1 MSEFVYLSTF
11 NQFDWDCF
19 AGALPLPDKSGPF
32 IGEVSDWTVIVS
44 GTEAGTACVQLIKDD
59 AVWNLNLPTG
69 RNAYALVEMAL
80 RQGAD
85 FDAPRFF
92 IDFSFDKIN

>member
-44 GTEAGTACVQLIKDD
+44 GTEAGTVTEGLYCIKSAERSLDR
-59 AVWNLNLPTG
+59 AARIYYNQIEKG
-69 RNAYALVEMAL
+69 
-80 RQGAD
+80 
-85 FDAPRFF
+85 
-92 IDFSFDKIN
+92 K